1 MLASFEIT
9 ERLERM
15 SGSIQPEDQALSLLV
30 SRAIRRGDIRMA
42 GDLMAV
48 PPRSEKEQSVMVAA
62 DCPVLARIAAVCD
75 PIETLAWR
83 RALVQAAVRSDRRRV
98 RALLDIAARRCS
110 D

>member
-1 MLASFEIT
+1 MLASHEMT
-9 ERLERM
+9 DRLETM
-15 SGSIQPEDQALSLLV
+15 AGSTQPEDQALSLLV
-30 SRAIRRGDIRMA
+30 SRAIRRGDMRMA

-48 PPRSEKEQSVMVAA
+48 PARSDEEHSVMVPA